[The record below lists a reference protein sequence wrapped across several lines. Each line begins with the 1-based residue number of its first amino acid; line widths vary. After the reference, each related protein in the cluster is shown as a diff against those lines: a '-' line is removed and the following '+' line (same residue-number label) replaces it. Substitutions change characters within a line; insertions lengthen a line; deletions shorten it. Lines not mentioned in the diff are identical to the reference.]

1 MSDELVAL
9 LAGQPVGRV
18 RKDRK
23 GRLSFIYEE
32 DWRQAR
38 GAYPLSLSMPLTAA
52 THDARR
58 IEAYLWGLLPDNE
71 FILARWAKRFQVSA
85 RNVFALISYVGEDCA
100 GAVQFAR
107 PDRLDVL
114 LREGPGKVEWLS
126 ESDVAER
133 IRTLRVDQS
142 AWRIARDTG
151 QFSLAGAQPKTAL
164 LFDGDRWGVP
174 SGRMPTTHILKPS
187 TGQFHGYAE
196 NEHIC
201 LALARAAGL
210 PAADSRIVRFEDQ
223 TTIVVERYDRVRTGA
238 PAAASAAM
246 SKQAEAGPFL
256 RVHQEDMCQ
265 ALGRMPTEKYQN
277 EGGPGAS
284 DVVGLLRTH
293 SGDPQEDVET
303 FVDAL
308 AFNWLIG
315 GSDAHAK
322 NYSLLIGGGG
332 RVRLAP
338 LYDLVSILPYP
349 ETDVQKVKLSMKIGG
364 KYRLRD
370 IGAPQWRILGRDL
383 RLDEDATVTRIER
396 MMEKLPDAASEVA
409 ARALEGGLDRPIVDH
424 LVDAIAERAGSC
436 LREFRR
442 PAAR

>member
-9 LAGQPVGRV
+9 LAGQVVGRV
-18 RKDRK
+18 RKDRQ
-23 GRLSFIYEE
+23 GRISFVYDE
-32 DWRQAR
+32 DWRRAR

-52 THDARR
+52 THGAGR

-85 RNVFALISYVGEDCA
+85 RNVFALIANVGEDCA

-107 PDRLDVL
+107 PDRLDAL
-114 LREGPGKVEWLS
+114 LREGPGEVEWLS
-126 ESDVAER
+126 EADVAER
-133 IRTLRVDQS
+133 IRTLRVDQA

-164 LFDGDRWGVP
+164 LFDGERWGVP

-210 PAADSRIVRFEDQ
+210 PAAESRIARFEDQ

-238 PAAASAAM
+238 LAAASAAM
-246 SKQAEAGPFL
+246 SKPAGTRPIL

-284 DVVGLLRTH
+284 EIVGLLRTH
-293 SGDPQEDVET
+293 SGDPQEDIAT

-322 NYSLLIGGGG
+322 NYSLLIGRGG

-338 LYDLVSILPYP
+338 LYDLVSVLPYP
-349 ETDVQKVKLSMKIGG
+349 EIDVQKVKLSMKIGG

-370 IGAPQWRILGRDL
+370 IGAHQWRKLGRDL
-383 RLDEDATVTRIER
+383 HLDEDPTVARIKQLMER
-396 MMEKLPDAASEVA
+396 LPDAASEVA
-409 ARALEGGLDRPIVDH
+409 ARARKSGLEEPVVNH

-436 LREFRR
+436 LQEFRR
-442 PAAR
+442 SDAQ